1 MMLRK
6 ILKSRRMSLLISSG
20 KKNPNIKEYSIEI
33 TKIPHDDKTSF
44 RDRVIYLPRKQEA
57 TMITS
62 EMDKITVAWDRAAL
76 IRSMIN
82 MAVSDCIMS
91 ECRPFHVRI

>member
-1 MMLRK
+1 M
-6 ILKSRRMSLLISSG
+6 LISSV

-57 TMITS
+57 TMITR
-62 EMDKITVAWDRAAL
+62 EMDKITVAWDKAAL

-82 MAVSDCIMS
+82 MAVPDCIIS
-91 ECRPFHVRI
+91 ECRPFHIRI